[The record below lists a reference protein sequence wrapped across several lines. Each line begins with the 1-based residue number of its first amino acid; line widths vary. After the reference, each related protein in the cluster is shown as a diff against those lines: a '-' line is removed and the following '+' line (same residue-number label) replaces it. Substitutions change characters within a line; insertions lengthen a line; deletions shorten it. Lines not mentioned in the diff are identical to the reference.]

1 MGCGKTF
8 YINHLDHTKYTL
20 LDGDVILEKHRVPNK
35 NMYWY
40 DDKYH
45 AERDK
50 ILDVFNYY
58 INLGCWIFYSGNPHY
73 IKTDIIVLPDTV
85 KRWQQLQ
92 NRSGY
97 KPTRERFDLEQ
108 HVYANAQ
115 HLTTIYINGDIPPY
129 KMLEA
134 IYETYF

>member
-1 MGCGKTF
+1 MSNVKGFKGFNKDLKCRDFQYEIGKDF
-8 YINHLDHTKYTL
+8 EHE
-20 LDGDVILEKHRVPNK
+20 GRVEVCDRGFHFCENP
-35 NMYWY
+35 
-40 DDKYH
+40 
-45 AERDK
+45 
-50 ILDVFNYY
+50 LDVFNYY